1 MGRRTNRGFGLTS
14 PAERRMA
21 ELFYAD
27 LLGIPHRMG
36 TRPPAARPVLRPPSV
51 NESYEHETRADDDE
65 QSIESGG
72 SGSSSG
78 SSRGGAACSVWLP
91 AATSSTYT
99 DWIAAQ
105 TTGLLTLLVNG
116 RSSNGPGADIDRTEP
131 LDEMQRSVAALG
143 TGDFCYLSAWFFEPA
158 TPLRAGSYS
167 GETTWGGFFG
177 KKAGEG
183 VEIRILIND
192 FDPFTGL
199 DGWLRSASLVPL
211 EALVRA
217 LPAAARRR
225 MKYIV
230 SRHPANYAGPRAA
243 IIRALSRGGSGPIFI
258 GSHHQKF
265 MVTRKSGQTTAFCGG
280 LDIESRKVPSAWS
293 YSGMIGWHD
302 LTLKMEG
309 PITRDVERQF
319 VERWNRE
326 QSGAHNALLPDW
338 GAWGTLSQPASL
350 PTADGAA
357 AKSVHRVQLTRTIS
371 SDARL
376 TAYSNNRDDIS
387 VAYRKIV
394 NCARSILYLENQYF
408 RDLSLADEI
417 AARGRAQTDLRAIFV
432 VLSNAAADDGT
443 NPLTSQGDALQY
455 EFFKRVTT
463 ALGTRAGVYTMF
475 NRSVHS
481 KLLLADDRT
490 MSVGS
495 ANANVRSFDL
505 DSELNLT
512 VDDATWTRAARLRLW
527 SHNLGVSE
535 ATIGAWAVSAYVTR
549 WDTVARAN
557 GALTSTPS
565 SRASMAGEGVVIFDW
580 KANPGSAN
588 PAVPDYLV
596 RLDVAPAPN
605 RIYGVPRRPAPAAT
619 RIA

>member
-1 MGRRTNRGFGLTS
+1 MARRTNRGFGLTS
-14 PAERRMA
+14 VAERRMA
-21 ELFYAD
+21 DLFYAD
-27 LLGIPHRMG
+27 LTG
-36 TRPPAARPVLRPPSV
+36 TSAAVAPRRGVAWPARRPVRFT
-51 NESYEHETRADDDE
+51 EAWGEGAG
-65 QSIESGG
+65 ESGG
-72 SGSSSG
+72 SSTGGSSSG
-78 SSRGGAACSVWLP
+78 SSTGAACSVWVP
-91 AATSSTYT
+91 AVTSTSYT
-99 DWIAAQ
+99 DWIAAP
-105 TTGLLTLLVNG
+105 TTGLLTLLING

-143 TGDFCYLSAWFFEPA
+143 SGDFCYLSAWFFEPSTA
-158 TPLRAGSYS
+158 LRAGSYR
-167 GETTWGGFFG
+167 GESTWGGMFG

-199 DGWLRSASLVPL
+199 DSWLQTKSLIPL
-211 EALVRA
+211 EALVRG

-225 MKYIV
+225 MKYMV
-230 SRHPANYAGPRAA
+230 TRHPANYAGARAA
-243 IIRALSRGGSGPIFI
+243 VIRRLSRAGSGPIFI

-280 LDIESRKVPSAWS
+280 LDIESRKVPSAWN

-326 QSGAHNALLPDW
+326 RSGARNALLPDW
-338 GAWGTLSQPASL
+338 GSWGTLSMPSAL
-350 PTADGAA
+350 PTAGGAA
-357 AKSVHRVQLTRTIS
+357 AKSVQPVQLTRTVS

-376 TAYSNNRDDIS
+376 AAYSNNRNDIR
-387 VAYRKIV
+387 VAYRNIV
-394 NCARSILYLENQYF
+394 NCAGSFLYLENQYF
-408 RDLSLADEI
+408 RDLTLADEI
-417 AARGRAQTDLRAIFV
+417 AARGRAQRDLRAIFV
-432 VLSNAAADDGT
+432 VLANAAADDGT
-443 NPLTSQGDALQY
+443 NPLTSQGDSLQH

-463 ALGTRAGVYTMF
+463 ALGNRAGVYTMF

-481 KLLLADDRT
+481 KLILADDRT

-505 DSELNLT
+505 DSELNVT
-512 VDDATWTRAARLRLW
+512 VDNATWTRAARLRLW

-535 ATIGAWAVSAYVTR
+535 ATIGGWAVATYVAR
-549 WDTVARAN
+549 WDAVARAN
-557 GALTSTPS
+557 GALTGTP
-565 SRASMAGEGVVIFDW
+565 ASAKRMAGEGVVIFDW
-580 KANPGSAN
+580 RANPGSSN
-588 PAVPDYLV
+588 PLVPDYLV

-605 RIYGVPRRPAPAAT
+605 RIYGTPREPAPDT